1 MAPPPLLNPK
11 YSLTSSNYKN
21 ILKDGRKQYENGLP
35 LEGQEALVAPSSW
48 GKVPAT
54 QSLVYAFDAN
64 AEHRTQQD
72 IGLDGLSDQEERAV
86 YTNNSGEDPA
96 GDNFRYYLDRQ
107 GSITER
113 YLDFNNPQGNAPV
126 AVTNTKR
133 GSTTLPDVE
142 DIDRDLTMNIVNS
155 YYEYRI
161 TIKPGT
167 DINDPF
173 VTDIKEGLS
182 PKLPNGQQLPTR
194 WIQYKVPLSNFTNA
208 VGGIADF
215 RSMSFIRMYL
225 TNF

>member
-1 MAPPPLLNPK
+1 MDPYLDGVVSDVGELVLNIGNI
-11 YSLTSSNYKN
+11 SED

-107 GSITER
+107 GSIT
-113 YLDFNNPQGNAPV
+113 
-126 AVTNTKR
+126 
-133 GSTTLPDVE
+133 
-142 DIDRDLTMNIVNS
+142 
-155 YYEYRI
+155 
-161 TIKPGT
+161 
-167 DINDPF
+167 
-173 VTDIKEGLS
+173 
-182 PKLPNGQQLPTR
+182 
-194 WIQYKVPLSNFTNA
+194 
-208 VGGIADF
+208 
-215 RSMSFIRMYL
+215 
-225 TNF
+225 